1 MAGELLFRLLERPA
15 FEALLQSG
23 ALTVEKWDEL
33 FLDRGQVSLTV
44 LIGEHYVVIDGPAFP
59 SDAPWLY
66 DEQEAFEELSPEE
79 AEWATLSVP
88 TDVVRDWK
96 QRLRALPGDG
106 QVALTAA
113 EIRDALIGLMTRV
126 ERSAQLTL
134 TVECLL

>member
-15 FEALLQSG
+15 FEALLQRG
-23 ALTVEKWDEL
+23 PLTVEKWDEL

-66 DEQEAFEELSPEE
+66 DEQDAFEELSPEE

-88 TDVVRDWK
+88 MNVVKDWK
-96 QRLRALPGDG
+96 QRLQALPEDG
-106 QVALTAA
+106 QVVRTAA
-113 EIRDALIGLMTRV
+113 QIRDALIGLMIRV
-126 ERSAQLTL
+126 ETNAQLAL